1 MYLVEDNLNGHLDN
15 FFLAF
20 DFFLVLIETGALIFF
35 LDLRM
40 SDEQKT
46 ELLHESKRTIFDMNN
61 LHPEVQNRLRML
73 GFITI
78 DTNGE
83 QQEAT
88 NDKIDAILRKT
99 MQSEDPNIL
108 ADKYMMKHSLYEL
121 FKVDFYF

>member
-1 MYLVEDNLNGHLDN
+1 
-15 FFLAF
+15 
-20 DFFLVLIETGALIFF
+20 
-35 LDLRM
+35 M

-61 LHPEVQNRLRML
+61 LHPEIQNRLRML